1 MGVSMRVQV
10 QGPLAEFRSGFD
22 AELESVG
29 YTDLS
34 RAQLVR
40 LLARLSDWL
49 ADHQISLVEVDDAVL
64 GEFLAARRAAGCAQ
78 WTSVI
83 GLGSHPVVVYLRA
96 VGAIPVPAP
105 SVDATPTG
113 RLLDAYRLYLVQ
125 ERGLAA
131 ITVFHYVDVARRFA
145 GFCSSAHG
153 EAHGRAREVVVEEVA
168 AKDVTSFV
176 LAECARGPVGTG
188 LLTGLRSLL
197 RYLYFEGLIGTELAW
212 AVPSAAGWSGASLPK
227 DVPPVQLD
235 ALLGSC
241 DRRRGVGRRD
251 YALMILMARLGLR
264 AAEAGGLRI
273 DDIDWRAGDLVVRG
287 KGRRDE
293 RLPLPADVGEAIVAY
308 LQRGRPTCSSR
319 LVFVACRAPFGGLAP
334 PSVTDIVYRAC
345 DRAGLPRVGAHRLRH
360 TAATQMLRR
369 GATLAEV
376 AQVLR
381 HHDPLTTSTYAK
393 VDRGALATLAQP
405 WPGTLR

>member
-1 MGVSMRVQV
+1 MGVSLRVRV
-10 QGPLAEFRSGFD
+10 GGPLAEFRAGFD
-22 AELESVG
+22 VELESLG

-49 ADHQISLVEVDDAVL
+49 ADHEVSPVDVDDAVL
-64 GEFLAARRAAGCAQ
+64 GSFVAARRAAGCAH
-78 WTSVI
+78 WASVV

-105 SVDATPTG
+105 RVDATPTG

-131 ITVFHYVDVARRFA
+131 ITVFHYVDVARRFT
-145 GFCSSAHG
+145 GFCSLAR
-153 EAHGRAREVVVEEVA
+153 GRVPEVVAEEVTA
-168 AKDVTSFV
+168 NDVTSFV

-227 DVPPVQLD
+227 DVPPVQLE

-251 YALMILMARLGLR
+251 YALMTVMARLGLR
-264 AAEAGGLRI
+264 AAEAAGLLI

-293 RLPLPADVGEAIVAY
+293 RLPLPHDVGEAIVAY
-308 LQRGRPTCSSR
+308 LQRGRPRCPSR
-319 LVFVACRAPFGGLAP
+319 LVFVASRAPFGGLAG

-393 VDRGALATLAQP
+393 VDRVALATLAQP
-405 WPGTLR
+405 WPGTVR